1 MIIRE
6 ELVSEVIEVQHKI
19 NRMIETNGQCD
30 EETANYLDSLINL
43 LNNDESNEV
52 LKRTPY

>member
-1 MIIRE
+1 MTIRE
-6 ELVSEVIEVQHKI
+6 ELVLEVIEVQHKI